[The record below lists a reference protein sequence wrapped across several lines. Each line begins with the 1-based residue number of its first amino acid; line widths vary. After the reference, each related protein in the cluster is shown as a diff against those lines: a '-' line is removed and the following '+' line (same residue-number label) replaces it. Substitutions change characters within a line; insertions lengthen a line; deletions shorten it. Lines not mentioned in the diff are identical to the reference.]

1 MEKKSL
7 NRLRKSLG
15 QRILSSTASAV
26 IAVTS
31 ILSAASLQAGADDK
45 GKDGLPNLKM
55 PYEESIWYRGNP
67 LGVAGDFHVLAFD
80 SFTGKAREQVLQ
92 GGHGRFQLLYHLLV
106 RHDGREAHQLA
117 ECVNLHNI
125 QPCRAILA

>member
-1 MEKKSL
+1 MKGNTMEKKSL

-55 PYEESIWYRGNP
+55 PYEESIWYRSG
-67 LGVAGDFHVLAFD
+67 
-80 SFTGKAREQVLQ
+80 
-92 GGHGRFQLLYHLLV
+92 
-106 RHDGREAHQLA
+106 
-117 ECVNLHNI
+117 
-125 QPCRAILA
+125 